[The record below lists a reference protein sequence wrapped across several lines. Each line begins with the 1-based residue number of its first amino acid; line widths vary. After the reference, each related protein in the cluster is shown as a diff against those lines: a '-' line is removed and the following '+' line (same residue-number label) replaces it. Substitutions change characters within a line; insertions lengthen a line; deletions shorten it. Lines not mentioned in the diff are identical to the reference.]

1 MTIDAIVTG
10 HLCIDLI
17 PPMDNVPVS
26 GLSKPGHMF
35 EVGPLGLATGGCVS
49 NVGQDLYR
57 LGVDVRLMGV
67 VGDDPLGGLIIDLLN
82 RRDPSL
88 TQYIRV
94 QPGQSSSYT
103 VVLAPERKDR
113 IFLHYAGQNATFDCS
128 HVDFGLMRDARIMH
142 MGYPPIM
149 PGVTDNDGA
158 ELAALFER
166 SKAAGIVASLDMTLP
181 DPGGPSGRV
190 NWRRVLERSLPHV
203 DVFVP
208 SIAEILFMLRRA
220 DFDAWRDDILA
231 HLTRDYLVALA
242 DEMIGMGVVIAGFK
256 LGEMGMFLRGAGPE
270 RFDRLARLN
279 LDRDAWAGSAVWQPA
294 FQANVVNT
302 LGAGD
307 AAYAGL
313 IAALLQGSGPDE
325 AARWANAVGACNVEA
340 PDATSGVRS
349 RAETQARLDASWP
362 HRPERLRGV

>member
-17 PPMDNVPVS
+17 PPMDNVP
-26 GLSKPGHMF
+26 LAELPQPGHMF

-49 NVGQDLYR
+49 NVGQDLHR
-57 LGVDVRLMGV
+57 LGVDVRLMAV
-67 VGDDPLGGLIIDLLN
+67 VGDDPLGRLIVELLN

-113 IFLHYAGQNATFDCS
+113 IFLHYAGQNATFDSS
-128 HVDFGLMRDARIMH
+128 HVEFALMRDARIMH

-149 PGVTDNDGA
+149 PGLTDDDGA
-158 ELAALFER
+158 EMAALYER
-166 SKAAGIVASLDMTLP
+166 SKATGIVTALDMTLP
-181 DPGGPSGRV
+181 DPGGASGRV

-220 DFDAWRDDILA
+220 DFDAWKDDILA
-231 HLTRDYLVALA
+231 HLTRDYLIRLA
-242 DEMIGMGVVIAGFK
+242 DEMIAMGVVISGFK
-256 LGEMGMFLRGAGPE
+256 LGEMGIFLRGAGPE
-270 RFDRLARLN
+270 KFDRLARLA
-279 LDRDAWAGSAVWQPA
+279 LDRDAWAGAAVWAPA

-313 IAALLQGSGPDE
+313 IAALLHGLTPEG
-325 AARWANAVGACNVEA
+325 AAQWANAVGACNVEA
-340 PDATSGVRS
+340 PDATSGVRTH
-349 RAETQARLDASWP
+349 AATMARLEAGWL
-362 HRPERLRGV
+362 HRPEHLSD

>member
-10 HLCIDLI
+10 HLCIDII
-17 PPMDNVPVS
+17 PPMDNVP
-26 GLSKPGHMF
+26 LAELAQPGHMF

-49 NVGQDLYR
+49 NVGQDLHR
-57 LGVDVRLMGV
+57 LGVDVRLMAV
-67 VGDDPLGGLIIDLLN
+67 VGDDPLGGLIVDLLN
-82 RRDPSL
+82 RRDLAL

-113 IFLHYAGQNATFDCS
+113 IFLHYAGQNATFDTS
-128 HVDFGLMRDARIMH
+128 HIEFALMRDARIMH

-149 PGVTDNDGA
+149 PGLTDNDGA
-158 ELAALFER
+158 EMAALFER
-166 SKAAGIVASLDMTLP
+166 SKGTGIVTSLDMTLP
-181 DPGGPSGRV
+181 DPGGLSGRV

-208 SIAEILFMLRRA
+208 SIGEILFMLRRA
-220 DFDAWRDDILA
+220 DYDVWHGDILP
-231 HLTRDYLVALA
+231 HLTRDYLVRLA
-242 DEMIGMGVVIAGFK
+242 DEMIAMGVVISGFK
-256 LGEMGMFLRGAGPE
+256 LGEMGMFLRGAGLE

-279 LDRDAWAGSAVWQPA
+279 LDRDAWADAEVWAPA
-294 FQANVVNT
+294 FQADVVNT

-313 IAALLQGSGPDE
+313 IAALLHGRSPEE

-340 PDATSGVRS
+340 PDATSGVRT
-349 RAETQARLDASWP
+349 RGETLARLEAGWP
-362 HRPERLRGV
+362 HRPERLPG